1 MTTFKEAQR
10 SRSKPVARSSVPQKF
25 KKTASKGEVMLC
37 QQLDI
42 MKIDYVQEYRFNPD
56 RRWKADFR
64 IEGYQILVEVE
75 GGAFSNGR
83 HTRGEGYT
91 SDCEKYSTA
100 AAMIVTFM
108 LGIFAISNWSL
119 NQQVHNAQMQL
130 IEIKKIKQCKTK

>member
-10 SRSKPVARSSVPQKF
+10 IRSKNVARSRVPPKF
-25 KKTASKGEVMLC
+25 KKAVSKGEQMLC
-37 QQLDI
+37 SQLDI
-42 MKIDYVQEYRFNPD
+42 MKIKYEQEFRFNPD

-91 SDCEKYSTA
+91 ADCEKYSVA
-100 AAMIVTFM
+100 AIHGWTVIRGTTKQVQSGLVLNWIEEAMKRLKV
-108 LGIFAISNWSL
+108 A
-119 NQQVHNAQMQL
+119 
-130 IEIKKIKQCKTK
+130 